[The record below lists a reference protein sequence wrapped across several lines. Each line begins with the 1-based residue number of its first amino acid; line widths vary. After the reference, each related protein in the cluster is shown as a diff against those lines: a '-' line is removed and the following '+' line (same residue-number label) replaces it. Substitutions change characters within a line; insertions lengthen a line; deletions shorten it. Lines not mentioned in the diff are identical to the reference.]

1 MGGGGQVKPKQDEEM
16 YYDWLLIELFDQM
29 VRIKGGGEMLACFN
43 EVRQTQNTKLADI
56 IKKRVGDDILAQ
68 PQQPQTTKLAKIT
81 KDKIFNKFLSL
92 YLKTLRAL
100 VPRSLRD
107 EVFIVT
113 SIGERH
119 KWMYDAFSLYRLLDS
134 AGFRDIKV
142 LDFKTSSI
150 PNFETYLLD
159 INA

>member
-1 MGGGGQVKPKQDEEM
+1 
-16 YYDWLLIELFDQM
+16 M